1 MDARRTFIQYTKAR
15 VNREK
20 KLSVANWSGPLV
32 VATVHS
38 PPGLRLAGRLG
49 RRDVDLVEVRVDAL
63 AGKMAG
69 VRNFLAT
76 SKLPVLLTVR
86 HPAEGGIGDLSTEHR
101 RKFFEEFL
109 PCAALVDVELRST
122 VVMRDVIAAAKDRG
136 IGVVVSDHHF
146 HRTPTLAQM
155 RERRKRAFAAGADI
169 FKLACLA
176 DTAGS
181 VARLME
187 FLSVDQGHP
196 LAVMG
201 MGKLGQVS
209 RLVLACAGSI
219 LNYGYLDKPNAPG
232 QWEAR
237 ELKGLLRRLGR

>member
-1 MDARRTFIQYTKAR
+1 M
-15 VNREK
+15 
-20 KLSVANWSGPLV
+20 
-32 VATVHS
+32 ATVHS
-38 PPGLRLAGRLG
+38 LAGLRLAERMGS
-49 RRDVDLVEVRVDAL
+49 RDADLVELRVDAL
-63 AGKMAG
+63 AGKIAE
-69 VRNFLAT
+69 VRKFLA
-76 SKLPVLLTVR
+76 KAALPILLTVR
-86 HPAEGGIGDLSTEHR
+86 HPAEGGIGNLSSESR
-101 RKFFEEFL
+101 RKFFREFL
-109 PCAALVDVELRST
+109 PFAALVDIELRSV
-122 VVMRDVIAAAKDRG
+122 VVMREVIAAAKKRG

-146 HRTPTLAQM
+146 RRTPTLVQM
-155 RERRKRAFAAGADI
+155 CERRRQALAAGADI

-181 VARLME
+181 VARLLD
-187 FLSVDQGHP
+187 FVSTGKGRP

-237 ELKGLLRRLGR
+237 ELKSILRRLGR